1 MTGVREEGGGKGTK
15 VREEGEVKEK
25 EGWEVREV

>member
-15 VREEGEVKEK
+15 VREEEVKEK